1 LPVATVE
8 VAAFWADKERIKVLI
23 DLYEYYEC
31 LWKVQSVQYKYIC
44 KKKAYKVKIHNL
56 G

>member
-1 LPVATVE
+1 MQPFGVT
-8 VAAFWADKERIKVLI
+8 KERIKVLI

-31 LWKVQSVQYKYIC
+31 LWKVQSVQYKYIS
-44 KKKAYKVKIHNL
+44 KEEADKVKIHNL